1 MSGKKIFISYSR
13 RDTEYVSSLVY
24 ALRKQGFEVWFDKN
38 IRTGTDWDDTIEE
51 ELKKADALVLILS
64 KTSVASD
71 NVKDEISFAMGLDK
85 PVSPIK
91 IEECDVPMRLARK
104 QYIDF
109 ESLGH
114 EVGFERLVKDL
125 NLQFLNEGNVQ
136 VPRGTFVPPKQNT
149 PPVFQPR
156 QQKSNNNLLYIIGG
170 IIVGGTLVV
179 FIIIFLV
186 AIFTPETNDPIIYD
200 DMDNPEYN
208 YGAIESSTVE
218 DQDWNAAYNKNN
230 LDGYIAY
237 LYTYGK
243 TAKYYSQAYNEINT
257 FLPKTATV
265 WYGVKGGD
273 YNFTKHLYYSGDQTM
288 PPQYDDIIT
297 PLFKSE
303 LYEGENYVRNGLF
316 VQPGQKLLVYDVW
329 VDVNNNIWAGVR
341 YQL

>member
-13 RDTEYVSSLVY
+13 VDTEYVSSLVV

-64 KTSVASD
+64 KTSVVSD
-71 NVKDEISFAMGLDK
+71 NVKDEISYAMGLGK

-104 QYIDF
+104 QFIDF

-114 EVGFERLVKDL
+114 EVGFERLVNDL
-125 NLQFLNEGNVQ
+125 NLQFRKEGNVH
-136 VPRGTFVPPKQNT
+136 VPKGTFIPPKQNVQ
-149 PPVFQPR
+149 PVYQPR

-170 IIVGGTLVV
+170 IAVGGTLVV
-179 FIIIFLV
+179 FFIIFLV
-186 AIFTPETNDPIIYD
+186 AIFTPQNTDIEADIGYE
-200 DMDNPEYN
+200 EYN
-208 YGAIESSTVE
+208 YDVTDAATVE
-218 DQDWNAAYNKNN
+218 DQDWNATYNKNN

-243 TAKYYSQAYNEINT
+243 SAKYYSNAYNEINT

-265 WYGVKGGD
+265 WYGVNGGTF
-273 YNFTKHLYYSGDQTM
+273 NFSKHLYYSGDQTT

-303 LYEGENYVRNGLF
+303 LYEGENYVLNGLF
-316 VQPGQKLLVYDVW
+316 VQPGQKLLVYNVW
-329 VDVNNNIWAGVR
+329 MDVNNNIWAGVR
-341 YQL
+341 YQ